1 QWDLDHAILS
11 LLRDGPLGRA
21 ALMQKLKAQERD
33 ISEYALRRRLEQ
45 LEQTGLL
52 VTQLGCNGTAITEN
66 GLRSLQQAR
75 AT

>member
-1 QWDLDHAILS
+1 
-11 LLRDGPLGRA
+11 
-21 ALMQKLKAQERD
+21 MQKLKAQERD